1 MLKFKRVYQISK
13 LKAKPTKT
21 NWPIVD
27 LIDYNH

>member
-1 MLKFKRVYQISK
+1 MLKFKRVYQFAK
-13 LKAKPTKT
+13 PKAKPIKV